1 MTVKDQDFN
10 WVAARQ
16 KCSIG
21 VEFLKLRCQ
30 AKKNFEERQASLN
43 PRKQRLVF
51 QSEENFG
58 FAVVKHGIE
67 PSVSMVRFILEQE
80 RIIVDKELAGPLF
93 TLTLTLSDDGECR
106 YKD

>member
-10 WVAARQ
+10 WVEARQ

-43 PRKQRLVF
+43 PRKQRL
-51 QSEENFG
+51 
-58 FAVVKHGIE
+58 AT
-67 PSVSMVRFILEQE
+67 
-80 RIIVDKELAGPLF
+80 A
-93 TLTLTLSDDGECR
+93 
-106 YKD
+106 

>member
-10 WVAARQ
+10 WVEARQ

-43 PRKQRLVF
+43 PRKQRLATACPPQRSKYSTPPHFSSWQGGAPQCSFYV
-51 QSEENFG
+51 
-58 FAVVKHGIE
+58 
-67 PSVSMVRFILEQE
+67 SVCVIMW
-80 RIIVDKELAGPLF
+80 
-93 TLTLTLSDDGECR
+93 R
-106 YKD
+106 YVA